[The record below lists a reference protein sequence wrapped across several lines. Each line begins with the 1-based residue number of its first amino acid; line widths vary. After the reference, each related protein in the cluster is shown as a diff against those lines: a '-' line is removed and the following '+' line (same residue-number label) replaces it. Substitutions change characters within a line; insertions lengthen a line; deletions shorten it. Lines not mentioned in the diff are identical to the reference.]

1 LFNFIKLQ
9 FLNDAQCKKNIMGA
23 AASVDDSVTV
33 DCEIAKVLNMSDGNL
48 AKAANNLNRDINRI
62 IPKTPGGN
70 LDATSIKDEERESVY
85 EVLDSAKRL
94 AEYGYNMS
102 WGYYKKTIDDKSLS
116 RTDKFL
122 LETKKLADDF
132 PDVQPPPRCDLPDG
146 ASIEQLASLAY
157 FKGDKLLKPLEI
169 IIQEAGGE
177 YKRGPRKK
185 ERRIKEKMEEY
196 DGDFARVV
204 DLERATGVFDSV
216 DDMSQA
222 ISLLRN
228 ASHRGEIT
236 IRRCK
241 DRFGNPCSNGY
252 RDVQMNIELDG
263 FIGELQ
269 LNLRKII
276 DVKKEAH
283 IVYEVERVLKNDRK
297 ENN

>member
-1 LFNFIKLQ
+1 
-9 FLNDAQCKKNIMGA
+9 MGT
-23 AASVDDSVTV
+23 AASVDNSVTV
-33 DCEIAKVLNMSDGNL
+33 NSELAKVLNMSDGNL

-62 IPKTPGGN
+62 IPKTPRGS

-94 AEYGYNMS
+94 AEHSYDMS
-102 WGYYKKTIDDKSLS
+102 WGYYKKTVDGESVCHADEL
-116 RTDKFL
+116 L

-132 PDVQPPPRCDLPDG
+132 PDVQPPPRCNLPEG

-185 ERRIKEKMEEY
+185 EGRIKEKMKEY
-196 DGDFARVV
+196 DGDFARIV

-216 DDMSQA
+216 DDMNQA
-222 ISLLRN
+222 ISLLRD
-228 ASHRGEIT
+228 ASHRGEII

-283 IVYEVERVLKNDRK
+283 IVYEVERVLKN
-297 ENN
+297 E